1 VSDRPQT
8 RSRSG
13 WITVKIVIAGGTGQ
27 VGSVLARAFAR
38 SEHQLVILSRRPAV
52 KVNARTVFWD
62 GKNPGPW
69 TAELD
74 SSDVVINL
82 AGRSVNCR
90 YGSRNRRE
98 ILESRVDST
107 RAIGA
112 AIKQSRNPPRVWLQ
126 ASTATIY
133 GHRFDAPN
141 DELTGIIGGT
151 EQNAPASWKFS
162 IRVAQAWESAAN
174 QQLPLMSTR
183 LVIMRS
189 AMIMSPD
196 SGGIFATLRR
206 LVRFGLGGSAGSG
219 NQYVSWIH
227 EYDFVRAI
235 EVLIENSELS
245 GPVNVCSPGAL
256 PNAEF
261 MRELRHA
268 CGSKVG
274 LPATKWMLEVGAFLI
289 RTETELILKSRRV
302 TPRRL
307 LDCGFEFQFP
317 NWPEAVRDLCRR
329 YPIDESAL

>member
-1 VSDRPQT
+1 
-8 RSRSG
+8 
-13 WITVKIVIAGGTGQ
+13 VKT
-27 VGSVLARAFAR
+27 
-38 SEHQLVILSRRPAV
+38 
-52 KVNARTVFWD
+52 NARVVLWD

-69 TAELD
+69 TAEFD
-74 SSDVVINL
+74 SADVVINL

-90 YGSRNRRE
+90 YGPRNRRD
-98 ILESRVDST
+98 IFESRVDST

-112 AIKQSRNPPRVWLQ
+112 AIKQSAKPPRVWLQ

-141 DELTGIIGGT
+141 DELTGIIGGA
-151 EQNAPASWKFS
+151 EPDAPPTWKFS
-162 IRVAQAWESAAN
+162 IDVAKAWESAAN
-174 QQLPLMSTR
+174 EQLPLTSTR

-196 SGGIFATLRR
+196 PGGIFATLRR
-206 LVRFGLGGSAGSG
+206 LVRLGLGGRAAGG
-219 NQYVSWIH
+219 KQYVSWIH

-235 EVLIENSELS
+235 EALFENSEFS

-268 CGSKVG
+268 CGAKVG
-274 LPATKWMLEVGAFLI
+274 LPATKWMLEIGAFFI

-317 NWPEAVRDLCRR
+317 NWRKAANDLCQR
-329 YPIDESAL
+329 YPARGSNGVME